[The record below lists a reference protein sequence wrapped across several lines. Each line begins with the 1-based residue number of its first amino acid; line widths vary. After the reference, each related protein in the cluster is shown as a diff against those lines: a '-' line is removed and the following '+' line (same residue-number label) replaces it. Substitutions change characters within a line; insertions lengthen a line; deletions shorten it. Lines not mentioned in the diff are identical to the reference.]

1 MDFRREGWPAEKNS
15 LFLTKEGS
23 LTHITT
29 VLDQSMR
36 LTDYSPSPG
45 SRSVRKGSEEKPTRA
60 PSSAR
65 TKHGK
70 NSCHGNEPGR
80 IATEPKLIRSVH
92 DNAMSIK
99 KNRKRTTPESS
110 MILRFCFHRIASNF
124 MFNDN
129 HSMPLNISLEQ
140 ALTNPVSDNVSWGS
154 NIGNEVCH
162 EYYLFF
168 NGSTFA
174 KGGRVI
180 GSRCWRIPPMLYT
193 NH

>member
-15 LFLTKEGS
+15 LFSTKEGS

-45 SRSVRKGSEEKPTRA
+45 SRSVRKGSEEKPTQT

-110 MILRFCFHRIASNF
+110 MILRFCFHRIASCF

-140 ALTNPVSDNVSWGS
+140 ALTNPVSDNVS
-154 NIGNEVCH
+154 
-162 EYYLFF
+162 
-168 NGSTFA
+168 
-174 KGGRVI
+174 
-180 GSRCWRIPPMLYT
+180 
-193 NH
+193 